1 MCSNVQG
8 LASAELRSIPT
19 HASFQLS
26 SCQPAVVLLVPF
38 SLPLHQKEL
47 FERVRARSRL
57 FHPVT
62 AIVCISTSITPLGR
76 ASIKAT
82 SIGRTMMALRDLS
95 RSCSQNLEHLSV
107 FDVSNETLPPR
118 VYFRYH
124 KKTRCVCVDCCVT
137 AASCCA
143 AAAEYK
149 IQPSSLV
156 RWTGYQARI
165 AQA

>member
-8 LASAELRSIPT
+8 LASAAPRSIPT

-26 SCQPAVVLLVPF
+26 GCQPAVVLLVPF
-38 SLPLHQKEL
+38 SLPLRQKEL
-47 FERVRARSRL
+47 LERVRVRSRL
-57 FHPVT
+57 FYPVT
-62 AIVCISTSITPLGR
+62 TIVCISTSIAPLDR

-107 FDVSNETLPPR
+107 FDVSNESLPPR

-124 KKTRCVCVDCCVT
+124 KKTRCVCVDCVT